1 MNAMSSEYLPSHD
14 LVFQESRAR
23 YAALRELIDRIGSLL
38 AEQTDS
44 IEQVGGIE
52 QVGALLGEL
61 GDQLIKR
68 FALEESHGYLGDA
81 LLEAP
86 RLVRRANDL
95 LQQHPKMAA
104 AAKLL
109 QHSLDQAQASRQWWQ
124 ETERR
129 FKAFSQELDEH
140 ERSEDRLL
148 QEAYSLDVEA
158 SD

>member
-1 MNAMSSEYLPSHD
+1 MDAMSSEYLSSD
-14 LVFQESRAR
+14 YLVFQESRQR
-23 YAALRELIDRIGSLL
+23 YAALRELMCRIGGLL
-38 AEQTDS
+38 AEQT
-44 IEQVGGIE
+44 GTIE

-61 GDQLIKR
+61 GDQLVKR

-81 LLEAP
+81 LMEAP

-95 LQQHPKMAA
+95 LQQHPKMEAA
-104 AAKLL
+104 ANFL
-109 QHSLDQAQASRQWWQ
+109 QHSLDQAQASRQWWA
-124 ETERR
+124 ETEQR

>member
-1 MNAMSSEYLPSHD
+1 MDAMSAECGSSHY
-14 LVFQESRAR
+14 LVFQESRQR
-23 YAALRELIDRIGSLL
+23 YAALRELMHRIGRLL
-38 AEQTDS
+38 AEQTGS
-44 IEQVGGIE
+44 IE

-81 LLEAP
+81 LVEAP

-95 LQQHPKMAA
+95 LHQHPKMEA

-109 QHSLDQAQASRQWWQ
+109 TQSLDQAQASRQWWS

-129 FKAFSQELDEH
+129 FKAFSQEFLEH